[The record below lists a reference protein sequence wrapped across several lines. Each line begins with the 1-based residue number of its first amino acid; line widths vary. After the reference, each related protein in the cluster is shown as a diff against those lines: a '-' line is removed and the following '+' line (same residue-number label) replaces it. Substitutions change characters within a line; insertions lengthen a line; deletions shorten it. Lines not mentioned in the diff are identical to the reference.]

1 VNLPLRSSWALPAL
15 DKVGGMSHEKRMDPR
30 VANAKNLLTE
40 LAAELLG
47 CLRFCTRL
55 PIPALAFE
63 KAPHETPV
71 SACARMLPIA
81 GAIIGAIAAFVL
93 WVAAKLGLPP
103 SLASLFA
110 ISCLT
115 LLTGALHEDGMADFA
130 DATAG
135 TTPEHR
141 LTIMKDSRIG
151 TFGAL
156 ALIFGSLA
164 RVLGVAVIAAHSLCL
179 ACWVLIATAAVSRTL
194 MLLALHLLPPA
205 RTEGAGFAAAAPS
218 EPALAIAAL
227 IGFILGLLPLLA
239 QAGFGHVAI
248 ALILSV
254 AAAYGVTALA
264 RRLFQGQTGDVAG
277 AMQQAAEIAAY
288 VIYAVAL

>member
-1 VNLPLRSSWALPAL
+1 
-15 DKVGGMSHEKRMDPR
+15 MSHEKLMDPR
-30 VANAKNLLTE
+30 LANAKNLLTE
-40 LAAELLG
+40 LAAELLA

-63 KAPHETPV
+63 KAPHETPI

-81 GAIIGAIAAFVL
+81 GAVIGAIAAFVL

-110 ISCLT
+110 ISCLVI
-115 LLTGALHEDGMADFA
+115 LTGALHEDGMADFA

-135 TTPEHR
+135 TTPEQR
-141 LTIMKDSRIG
+141 LAIMKDSRIG
-151 TFGAL
+151 TFGTL
-156 ALIFGSLA
+156 ALILGSLA
-164 RVLGVAVIAAHSLCL
+164 RVLSIAVIAAHSLCL

-205 RTEGAGFAAAAPS
+205 RAEGAGFSAAAPS
-218 EPALAIAAL
+218 EPVLAIAAL
-227 IGFILGLLPLLA
+227 IGFILCLLPLLA
-239 QAGFGHVAI
+239 GAGFGHVAI

-277 AMQQAAEIAAY
+277 ATQQAAEIAAY
-288 VIYAVAL
+288 VVYAAQL